1 MVTKSE
7 NSSRI
12 LEQSLR
18 TGLIKGIDYKR
29 IVYAVATGYTVLFAL
44 GKGFWAGNKWKN
56 NGMLNNVLN
65 DMLKR
70 NISDIIL
77 IE

>member
-44 GKGFWAGNKWKN
+44 GKGFWAGNK
-56 NGMLNNVLN
+56 
-65 DMLKR
+65 
-70 NISDIIL
+70 
-77 IE
+77 

>member
-12 LEQSLR
+12 LERSLR

-44 GKGFWAGNKWKN
+44 GKGFWAGNK
-56 NGMLNNVLN
+56 
-65 DMLKR
+65 
-70 NISDIIL
+70 
-77 IE
+77 